1 MPVSRLLAAALIAI
15 FSFSVAVA
23 EEQKGPTES
32 SSILVMPESST
43 KASSGPSS
51 DISTLLREKNSNFDS
66 TCYTMR
72 TYMLKKDAPGS
83 DSVHPVGY
91 TSCQPAFRYEMKVTR
106 KPAEPALTW

>member
-1 MPVSRLLAAALIAI
+1 MPVSRLLATVLIAI
-15 FSFSVAVA
+15 FSFSVALA
-23 EEQKGPTES
+23 EEQQGPMES

-43 KASSGPSS
+43 KASS
-51 DISTLLREKNSNFDS
+51 DISTLLKDKNSNFDS